1 MFNNNGFG
9 RAISAALGALLLL
22 FVTGGLVS
30 CGFGGGESDD
40 DTEQQQNED
49 NEDNEDKEDD
59 D

>member
-1 MFNNNGFG
+1 MFSNNRFG
-9 RAISAALGALLLL
+9 KAISATLGAVLFL
-22 FVTGGLVS
+22 FVAGGLVS

-49 NEDNEDKEDD
+49 NEDNEDKDD